1 MSHEMLAIIPA
12 RGGSKRIPRK
22 NIRLFCG
29 QPIIKYSIDA
39 ALKAGCFDEVMV
51 STEDYEIAEI
61 AKCCGAKVPFM
72 RSEANSTDY
81 ATTADVIKEV
91 LLKYEDLGEHYEYF
105 CCIYAT
111 APFVS
116 SDRIKDGMELL
127 KTKNADSV
135 VTVAPYR
142 KPVLRSLK
150 IENDRLLMLFPENYS
165 KRSQDLDTVY
175 YDCGQFYCMKSRSL
189 LDKMKLFAEYTI
201 PIILSRSEVQDVDT
215 EEDWYKAEI
224 KYTKLKEHIQN
235 RFS

>member
-1 MSHEMLAIIPA
+1 
-12 RGGSKRIPRK
+12 
-22 NIRLFCG
+22 
-29 QPIIKYSIDA
+29 
-39 ALKAGCFDEVMV
+39 MV

-150 IENDRLLMLFPENYS
+150 IENGRLLMLFPENYS

-189 LDKMKLFAEYTI
+189 LDQMKLFAEYTI
-201 PIILSRSEVQDVDT
+201 PIILRRSEVQDVDT